1 MATVSNHRSSNGP
14 EAAAPVEP
22 PPTRASG
29 RGRTARVVAALLALP
44 LLVYLLAPIIG
55 LLVRTTPRI
64 WRTYV
69 CCWEAMTALKLSLV
83 TASIALVVSV
93 VIGTPVA
100 YWLSH
105 YTFRG
110 KKIVDTVIDL
120 PLVLPPSAAGFAL
133 LLLFGSQGIGS
144 WLLQHGLRISL
155 TPLAV
160 VMAQVFI
167 ASPFY
172 VRQARAGFESVPV
185 ELRLASATLG
195 AGPARTFFRVT
206 APLASDALLAGAV
219 MAWARALGEFGATL
233 VFAGAFP
240 GRTETMPIAI
250 WTASATD
257 LPVSIALA
265 STLVVVSFAVLLI
278 ARGLVD
284 RHTKMS
290 LATYPALDRS
300 AA

>member
-1 MATVSNHRSSNGP
+1 MAPAV
-14 EAAAPVEP
+14 
-22 PPTRASG
+22 RATG
-29 RGRTARVVAALLALP
+29 RNRTALAVATLLALP
-44 LLVYLLAPIIG
+44 LLIYLLAPIIG
-55 LLVRTTPRI
+55 LLVRTTPQI
-64 WRTYV
+64 WRSYA
-69 CCWEAMTALKLSLV
+69 CCWEAATALKLSLI

-93 VIGTPVA
+93 IIGTPVA
-100 YWLSH
+100 YWLAH

-110 KKIVDTVIDL
+110 KSVVDTVIDL

-172 VRQARAGFESVPV
+172 VKQARAGFEAVPA

-206 APLASDALLAGAV
+206 APLASHALLAGAV

-250 WTASATD
+250 YTASTTN
-257 LPVSIALA
+257 LPASIALA
-265 STLVVVSFAVLLI
+265 TTLVVVSFAVLLV
-278 ARGLVD
+278 ARALLERRV
-284 RHTKMS
+284 RP
-290 LATYPALDRS
+290 LAGG
-300 AA
+300 

>member
-1 MATVSNHRSSNGP
+1 MAPAV
-14 EAAAPVEP
+14 
-22 PPTRASG
+22 RATG
-29 RGRTARVVAALLALP
+29 RNRTALAVATLLALP
-44 LLVYLLAPIIG
+44 LLIYLLAPIIG
-55 LLVRTTPRI
+55 LLARTTPHI
-64 WRTYV
+64 WRSYA
-69 CCWEAMTALKLSLV
+69 CCWEAATALKLSLI

-93 VIGTPVA
+93 IIGTPVA
-100 YWLSH
+100 YWLAH

-110 KKIVDTVIDL
+110 KSVVDTVIDL

-172 VRQARAGFESVPV
+172 VKQARAGFEAVPA

-206 APLASDALLAGAV
+206 APLASHALLAGAV

-250 WTASATD
+250 YTASTTN
-257 LPVSIALA
+257 LPASIALA
-265 STLVVVSFAVLLI
+265 TTLVVVSFAVLLV
-278 ARGLVD
+278 ARALLERRV
-284 RHTKMS
+284 RP
-290 LATYPALDRS
+290 LAGG
-300 AA
+300 

>member
-1 MATVSNHRSSNGP
+1 
-14 EAAAPVEP
+14 
-22 PPTRASG
+22 
-29 RGRTARVVAALLALP
+29 VAALLALP

-55 LLVRTTPRI
+55 LVVRTTPQI
-64 WRTYV
+64 WRSYA
-69 CCWEAMTALKLSLV
+69 CCWEAATALKLSLI
-83 TASIALVVSV
+83 TASLALVASV

-100 YWLSH
+100 YWLAH
-105 YTFRG
+105 HTFRG
-110 KKIVDTVIDL
+110 KSIVDTVIDL

-133 LLLFGSQGIGS
+133 LLLFGQQGIGA
-144 WLLQHGLRISL
+144 WLQTHGLRISL

-172 VRQARAGFESVPV
+172 VKQARAGFEAVPA

-206 APLASDALLAGAV
+206 APLASHGLLAGAV

-240 GRTETMPIAI
+240 GKTETMPIAI
-250 WTASATD
+250 YTASTTN
-257 LPVSIALA
+257 LPAAVALA
-265 STLVVVSFAVLLI
+265 TTLVVVSFAVLLI
-278 ARGLVD
+278 ARGLVE
-284 RHTKMS
+284 RRERP
-290 LATYPALDRS
+290 LV